1 MEVVTLLLLHVKRY
15 TAVKVHENQTTIE
28 KIFIVNQD
36 DQYMKRVLFLLM
48 ICLAFC
54 FIVGCCNPPPL
65 PPAPETP
72 QSYYNES
79 YNGSR
84 IHTIPLIPSR
94 IEIAWKPKP
103 TETIPPMYEVQ
114 IETYKNPLGSDPYI
128 STTFRGGSG
137 QVYTQSMDALVLRS
151 DNMIEFESIPYP
163 EVGSQI
169 IMNGTTGTDR
179 LVVDIVLANERY
191 RVVDELMPLK
201 SYN

>member
-1 MEVVTLLLLHVKRY
+1 MKRMLLLL
-15 TAVKVHENQTTIE
+15 TICMT
-28 KIFIVNQD
+28 F
-36 DQYMKRVLFLLM
+36 
-48 ICLAFC
+48 CL
-54 FIVGCCNPPPL
+54 ISGCCNPPPAR
-65 PPAPETP
+65 PQPENP

-79 YNGSR
+79 LNGSR

-151 DNMIEFESIPYP
+151 DNLIEFESIPYP
-163 EVGSQI
+163 QVGSQI

-179 LVVDIVLANERY
+179 LVVDIVMANERY
-191 RVVDELMPLK
+191 RVVDELLPLRP
-201 SYN
+201 SN